1 MIKLK
6 LNLIYPLGMAKQI
19 LLTGFYSV
27 DRNIIITLDK
37 STNENK
43 KEIVLNSGESKFK
56 SEIGNYST
64 QETELIKYKKKDK
77 YYNGKKLFF
86 VTKFYVNPH
95 IYNIYSLFTT
105 EKQKTY
111 KKDKILDGITRN
123 NLYDIESRFGG
134 GESTTQNLNFMQTQ
148 TSSTFNQITKD
159 VQNFKRREKGG
170 KKDNKKIY
178 YLKYYQIGLLIIAFV
193 ILLFQ
198 FLSHIILNYSIKG
211 IDNQNSV
218 LMMLKN
224 YFGIFNNIFTSTLS
238 LACLAENESGK
249 KCQSMVNYFEK
260 KFLQMYTFKKN
271 FGMCNQISAV
281 RQLIVRFLT
290 NSNDETMNELINS
303 NMTSLIISENY
314 TKNGNKLTSHK
325 QTNTFMDVLN
335 HLTAALVV
343 LNSDVNY
350 LNYTV
355 YIVNRFNLS
364 ESWTSS
370 EEPFKYVHTTQQLSD
385 YQKYFY
391 LLLLNYQPFLDRMEY
406 ITGILLRKTE
416 QTI

>member
-1 MIKLK
+1 M
-6 LNLIYPLGMAKQI
+6 
-19 LLTGFYSV
+19 
-27 DRNIIITLDK
+27 
-37 STNENK
+37 
-43 KEIVLNSGESKFK
+43 
-56 SEIGNYST
+56 
-64 QETELIKYKKKDK
+64 
-77 YYNGKKLFF
+77 
-86 VTKFYVNPH
+86 
-95 IYNIYSLFTT
+95 
-105 EKQKTY
+105 
-111 KKDKILDGITRN
+111 DGIARN

-178 YLKYYQIGLLIIAFV
+178 YLKYYQIGLLIIVFV

-249 KCQSMVNYFEK
+249 KCQSMVSYFEK
-260 KFLQMYTFKKN
+260 EFSQRNPGPPLLLEIYTFMKN

-303 NMTSLIISENY
+303 NMTTLIISENL
-314 TKNGNKLTSHK
+314 TKDGNKITAHK

-335 HLTAALVV
+335 YLTAALVV
-343 LNSDVNY
+343 LNSDDNY
-350 LNYTV
+350 LNYL
-355 YIVNRFNLS
+355 YQNLAQ
-364 ESWTSS
+364 
-370 EEPFKYVHTTQQLSD
+370 PNP
-385 YQKYFY
+385 
-391 LLLLNYQPFLDRMEY
+391 LLND
-406 ITGILLRKTE
+406 
-416 QTI
+416 